1 MVNPTHLLEND
12 NRLHTATHTDFVG
25 LLCLPTKTYSKE
37 YPPGGGVNV
46 SMIMSNYI
54 HTWFIWLAGQ

>member
-1 MVNPTHLLEND
+1 MVNPTDLLEND
-12 NRLHTATHTDFVG
+12 NRLHTQILWAF
-25 LLCLPTKTYSKE
+25 YA
-37 YPPGGGVNV
+37 YPQRLIPRNTPRGGAVNV